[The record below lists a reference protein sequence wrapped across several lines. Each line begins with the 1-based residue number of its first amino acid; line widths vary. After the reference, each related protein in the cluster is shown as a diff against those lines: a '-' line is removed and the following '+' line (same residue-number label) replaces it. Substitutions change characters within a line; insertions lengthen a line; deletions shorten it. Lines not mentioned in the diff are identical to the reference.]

1 MNDEKEFKTGLD
13 VIKSNSSL
21 DGAFHKTTEFPL
33 KKRFPYQLSLSLAE
47 DSEHMWQNYGNSIG
61 VMLILESRI
70 ITSLYPNTARC
81 VHDNT
86 IEFERIQQYVSSDKW
101 LEQPEGLSKK
111 VPISEEVWENLTM
124 FVYLA
129 KSYDY
134 QEEEEVR
141 IFGEESKNVITKG
154 NGTFIEIHLPK
165 EALKGIMI
173 GPGSEYQYEAVK
185 QRVFD
190 LLSRKGYT
198 HLKYEDITQSSKSR
212 SSQKGDSPSV

>member
-1 MNDEKEFKTGLD
+1 MSVLDILRTVSIDPIQAPFLYHYRGIDDLEKIIHSQGIVLWAGHVDQMNDEKEFKTGLD

-81 VHDNT
+81 VYDNT

-141 IFGEESKNVITKG
+141 IFGEESKNVILRKETEPSSR
-154 NGTFIEIHLPK
+154 FIYP
-165 EALKGIMI
+165 
-173 GPGSEYQYEAVK
+173 
-185 QRVFD
+185 
-190 LLSRKGYT
+190 RK
-198 HLKYEDITQSSKSR
+198 H
-212 SSQKGDSPSV
+212 